1 MLHRIHS
8 MHQRADLIL
17 IADLNILTAQVS
29 RCDYLHTMRYIHQ
42 WLYDFAE
49 HLLIG
54 KISCGY
60 RD

>member
-1 MLHRIHS
+1 MS
-8 MHQRADLIL
+8 
-17 IADLNILTAQVS
+17 
-29 RCDYLHTMRYIHQ
+29 YIHQ

-60 RD
+60 RNQKTNDGNPECQGEAILSAAYLSAHLLLVQTD